1 MKKVIILFIFVI
13 ALCGCSVNGKDELK
27 SVTCSEKDE
36 ILKSNSNAMLID
48 VRTEEEYNEGHI
60 EKAINIPYDKVV
72 EGLSVYG
79 IINFDV
85 PLIVYCKS
93 GGRSSEAAESLVNA
107 GYNNVYDLGA
117 MSNCD

>member
-1 MKKVIILFIFVI
+1 MKKIVIVLVF
-13 ALCGCSVNGKDELK
+13 ALLLCGCNDKEGLK

-36 ILKSNSNAMLID
+36 ILNNNSNAMLID

-60 EKAINIPYDKVV
+60 ERAINIPYDKVV
-72 EGLSVYG
+72 ESLDTYG
-79 IINFDV
+79 ILNFDV

-93 GGRSSEAAESLVNA
+93 GGRSSMAAEALVDA
-107 GYNNVYDLGA
+107 GYKNVYDLGA

>member
-1 MKKVIILFIFVI
+1 MKKFILVFAFVLL
-13 ALCGCSVNGKDELK
+13 LCGCNGNEGLK

-36 ILKSNSNAMLID
+36 ILKGNSNAMLID
-48 VRTEEEYNEGHI
+48 VRTEEEYNKGHI
-60 EKAINIPYDKVV
+60 ERAINIPYDKVV
-72 EGLSVYG
+72 ESLSVYG

-93 GGRSSEAAESLVNA
+93 GGRSSKAAEALVNA
-107 GYNNVYDLGA
+107 GYNNVYNLGA